1 MSKLDNLVRS
11 KGYKNFMAK
20 LYGIGA
26 AVVILGAMFKIM
38 HWPGAD
44 PMIVAGMSTEAIIF
58 LFSAFEPLHVE
69 YDWSLVFPE
78 LAGMDHEGAELNPVE
93 EGEEGE
99 EHHAAVPAASGR
111 RGAAMGG
118 NVVINGVLPSADPIS
133 QQLDKMLEDAKI
145 GPELVESLAKGMQNL
160 ADSANSL
167 NGMATAATASDKFVT
182 NMDNAANAVDE
193 LAEAYRRNAAS
204 INKDSETSDAYLYSL
219 KDATDAVASLSNIY
233 KETAQTLSKGDVSY
247 VEELKKMA
255 SSLSSINAMYEIQ
268 LQNSTTQL
276 EATKQVQDK
285 IQNMVVNFANS
296 ADDVLKYKEQVDA
309 LSRKVAELN
318 KVYGNMLAAMQTRI

>member
-26 AVVILGAMFKIM
+26 AIVILGAMFKIM

-44 PMIVAGMSTEAIIF
+44 LMIVVGMSTEAIIF
-58 LFSAFEPLHVE
+58 LFSAIEPLHVE
-69 YDWSLVFPE
+69 YDWSLVYPE
-78 LAGMDHEGAELNPVE
+78 LAGMHDGVEHNSDDDEEELDE
-93 EGEEGE
+93 
-99 EHHAAVPAASGR
+99 AVSGR
-111 RGAAMGG
+111 RGGNAGA
-118 NVVINGVLPSADPIS
+118 NVVMAGNPMT

-145 GPELVESLAKGMQNL
+145 GPELIESLGKGMQNL

-167 NGMATAATASDKFVT
+167 NGMATAVAATDKFVT
-182 NMDNAANAVDE
+182 NMDSAADAVTE
-193 LAEAYRRNAAS
+193 LSDAYRRNAAS
-204 INKDSETSDAYLYSL
+204 INKDSETSEAYLDSL
-219 KDATDAVASLSNIY
+219 RDATNSVATLSNIY
-233 KETAQTLSKGDVSY
+233 KETAQTLARGDVSY

-255 SSLSSINAMYEIQ
+255 TSLSSINAMYEIQ
-268 LQNSTTQL
+268 LQNSTSQL

>member
-26 AVVILGAMFKIM
+26 AIVILGAMFKIM

-44 PMIVAGMSTEAIIF
+44 LMIVVGMSTEAIIF
-58 LFSAFEPLHVE
+58 LFSAIEPLHVE
-69 YDWSLVFPE
+69 YDWSLVYPE
-78 LAGMDHEGAELNPVE
+78 LAGMHDGVEHNSDDDEEELDE
-93 EGEEGE
+93 
-99 EHHAAVPAASGR
+99 AVSGR
-111 RGAAMGG
+111 RGA
-118 NVVINGVLPSADPIS
+118 NVVMAGNPMT

-145 GPELVESLAKGMQNL
+145 GPELIESLGKGMQNL

-167 NGMATAATASDKFVT
+167 NGMATAVAATDKFVT
-182 NMDNAANAVDE
+182 NMDSAADAVTE
-193 LAEAYRRNAAS
+193 LSDAYRRNAAS
-204 INKDSETSDAYLYSL
+204 INKDSETSEAYLDSL
-219 KDATDAVASLSNIY
+219 RDATNSVATLSNIY
-233 KETAQTLSKGDVSY
+233 KETAQTLAKGDVSY

-255 SSLSSINAMYEIQ
+255 TSLSSINAMYEIQ
-268 LQNSTTQL
+268 LQNSTSQL

>member
-1 MSKLDNLVRS
+1 
-11 KGYKNFMAK
+11 
-20 LYGIGA
+20 
-26 AVVILGAMFKIM
+26 M

-44 PMIVAGMSTEAIIF
+44 LMIVVGMSTEAIIF
-58 LFSAFEPLHVE
+58 LFSAIEPLHVE
-69 YDWSLVFPE
+69 YDWSLVYPE
-78 LAGMDHEGAELNPVE
+78 LAGMHDGVEHNSDDDEEELDE
-93 EGEEGE
+93 
-99 EHHAAVPAASGR
+99 AVSGR
-111 RGAAMGG
+111 RGGNAGA
-118 NVVINGVLPSADPIS
+118 NVVMAGNPMT

-145 GPELVESLAKGMQNL
+145 GPELIESLGKGMQNL

-167 NGMATAATASDKFVT
+167 NGMATAVAATDKFVT
-182 NMDNAANAVDE
+182 NMDSAADAVTE
-193 LAEAYRRNAAS
+193 LSDAYRRNAAS
-204 INKDSETSDAYLYSL
+204 INKDSETSEAYLDSL
-219 KDATDAVASLSNIY
+219 RDATNSVATLSNIY
-233 KETAQTLSKGDVSY
+233 KETAQTLAKGDVSY

-255 SSLSSINAMYEIQ
+255 TSLSSINAMYEIQ
-268 LQNSTTQL
+268 LQNSTSQL

>member
-26 AVVILGAMFKIM
+26 AIVILGAMFKIM

-44 PMIVAGMSTEAIIF
+44 LMIVVGMSTEAIIF
-58 LFSAFEPLHVE
+58 LFSAIEPLHVE
-69 YDWSLVFPE
+69 YDWSLVYPE
-78 LAGMDHEGAELNPVE
+78 LAGMDHGEAELHSDDDDDDDDDE
-93 EGEEGE
+93 EGR
-99 EHHAAVPAASGR
+99 EHISIPSGR
-111 RGAAMGG
+111 RNVGG
-118 NVVINGVLPSADPIS
+118 GVVMQMNDSLS

-145 GPELVESLAKGMQNL
+145 GPELLESLGKGMQNL

-167 NGMATAATASDKFVT
+167 NGMTTAVAATDKFVS
-182 NMDNAANAVDE
+182 NMDNAAEAITE
-193 LAEAYRRNAAS
+193 LTDAYHRNAAS
-204 INKDSETSDAYLYSL
+204 INKDSETSEAYLDSL
-219 KDATDAVASLSNIY
+219 KDATNSVATLSNIY
-233 KETAQTLSKGDVSY
+233 KETAQTLAKGDVSY

-255 SSLSSINAMYEIQ
+255 TSLSSINAMYEIQ
-268 LQNSTTQL
+268 LQNSTSQL